1 MPPEPSMLTFRIA
14 SLSSGGISFRWQRA
28 KLAQRRRVDQP
39 TVGAP
44 ARYNWQDR
52 VRASR
57 CHLDRAEVDKS
68 TVVAPP
74 PRSRRRPHS
83 AATTQVQCSRP
94 SSSCHRAVPPS
105 RPAARGCRVK
115 AWDAALARAA
125 LGSDYDKGGPLVER
139 AAELLSRGRRPATKR
154 SYVGKWRRFVRF
166 CTHTLPQVYK
176 WRARRYLPATEST
189 VILYLC
195 HLRDE
200 GQVHESSLNPYMA
213 AINQTHED
221 LGFPRPALGHYTSL
235 LRKGFRDAEGDDF
248 DADHERASRA
258 PVPADVIYAILQL
271 GLKTSEPAVL
281 RMCACIVLCY
291 CWYNRAD
298 TGMLVLR
305 RDVTIDDFG
314 ITINQQGKT
323 IARNQACP
331 VHHRPDARFDR
342 QQEVLRLIRRWDQHS
357 ADYQAP
363 TDHYWSL
370 QGEDQQAKRWPAS
383 LVTKW
388 LNRLLPLVKCSPPA
402 GEKWTGHSLRSGGAC
417 ASLAIGVGFFH
428 IQQYGVWK
436 SITSVQRYLS
446 LFTLASRAAY
456 IFFGWMLPA
465 PPPPA

>member
-1 MPPEPSMLTFRIA
+1 M
-14 SLSSGGISFRWQRA
+14 
-28 KLAQRRRVDQP
+28 
-39 TVGAP
+39 
-44 ARYNWQDR
+44 
-52 VRASR
+52 
-57 CHLDRAEVDKS
+57 
-68 TVVAPP
+68 
-74 PRSRRRPHS
+74 
-83 AATTQVQCSRP
+83 
-94 SSSCHRAVPPS
+94 
-105 RPAARGCRVK
+105 
-115 AWDAALARAA
+115 
-125 LGSDYDKGGPLVER
+125 
-139 AAELLSRGRRPATKR
+139 SRGRRPATKR

-331 VHHRPDARFDR
+331 VHRRPDARFDR

>member
-1 MPPEPSMLTFRIA
+1 
-14 SLSSGGISFRWQRA
+14 
-28 KLAQRRRVDQP
+28 
-39 TVGAP
+39 
-44 ARYNWQDR
+44 
-52 VRASR
+52 
-57 CHLDRAEVDKS
+57 
-68 TVVAPP
+68 
-74 PRSRRRPHS
+74 
-83 AATTQVQCSRP
+83 
-94 SSSCHRAVPPS
+94 
-105 RPAARGCRVK
+105 
-115 AWDAALARAA
+115 
-125 LGSDYDKGGPLVER
+125 
-139 AAELLSRGRRPATKR
+139 
-154 SYVGKWRRFVRF
+154 
-166 CTHTLPQVYK
+166 LPQVYK

-331 VHHRPDARFDR
+331 VHRRPDARFDR

-388 LNRLLPLVKCSPPA
+388 LNRLLPLVKCSPSA